1 MNIKDKAMYFAINAH
16 KGQVR
21 KSEVEKPMII
31 HPLEVGKILE
41 SFGFDDNVVAAGYL
55 HDVVEDTKY
64 TIQDIERE
72 FGSDVAGLV
81 YTASEPDKSNSW
93 EVRKKHTIDISK
105 DLLLRNKAVICADKI
120 SNLES
125 LMILFGKT
133 GKRDFSF
140 FKRGEKDQE
149 WYYKSI
155 YESLI
160 YGEDEHLEMFK
171 RLEIAIDT
179 VFDGREDLLLKDVIF
194 ASDPIYYDSLKRIDY
209 AKKELIRLK
218 AFLKSVKPFVIEFT
232 GIPRTGKT
240 TTINNLSDF
249 FKKGGFNTQ
258 IVEEFTTSKYFKDT
272 FMRQIEG
279 LNPEDRDILI
289 IEEVTK
295 QIERARQTDAEI
307 VLVDR
312 GINDRQIWNY
322 RRYMLDELSKD
333 RYTYLRDKYKDK
345 SKELIDAL
353 VITYTDYLT
362 SLKRDYLNSLA
373 LERRRFL
380 NSQNIN
386 KYNEY
391 LQSLNSLFNESVDN
405 IFMIDTTNINNRD
418 TSLLVAESII
428 PLIRKRYLDD
438 INKQFK

>member
-1 MNIKDKAMYFAINAH
+1 MNIKDKAKYFAINTH
-16 KGQVR
+16 RGQIR
-21 KSEVEKPMII
+21 KSELEKPMII
-31 HPLEVGKILE
+31 HPLEVGDILE

-55 HDVVEDTKY
+55 HDVVEDTAV

-72 FGSDVAGLV
+72 FGSDIAYLV
-81 YTASEPDKSNSW
+81 SSATEPDKSLSW
-93 EVRKKHTIDISK
+93 EVRKKHTISSSK
-105 DLLLRNKAVICADKI
+105 ELPLRNKAVICADKI

-125 LMILFGKT
+125 LMIMFGKND
-133 GKRDFSF
+133 KRDFSSF
-140 FKRGEKDQE
+140 NRGEKEEE

-160 YGEDEHLEMFK
+160 YGEDEHLEMFR

-179 VFDGREDLLLKDVIF
+179 VFDGREDLFLKNTIF
-194 ASDPIYYDSLKRIDY
+194 ASAPFYYNSLKRIDY

-218 AFLKSVKPFVIEFT
+218 AFLKNVKPFVIEFT
-232 GIPRTGKT
+232 GTPRTGKT
-240 TTINNLSDF
+240 TSINNLSDF

-258 IVEEFTTSKYFKDT
+258 VIEEFTTSKYYKDT
-272 FMRQIEG
+272 FRKQIEG
-279 LNPEDRDILI
+279 LNPVDKDILI
-289 IEEVTK
+289 MEEVTK
-295 QIERARQTDAEI
+295 QIERTSKTDAEI
-307 VLVDR
+307 ILVDR

-322 RRYMLDELSKD
+322 RRYMLGELSKD
-333 RYTYLRDKYKDK
+333 RYTFLRNKYIDK

-353 VITYTDYLT
+353 VVTYTDYLT

-373 LERRRFL
+373 LERRSFL
-380 NSQNIN
+380 NSENIN
-386 KYNEY
+386 EYNEY

-405 IFMIDTTNINNRD
+405 VFMIDTAEKSSRD
-418 TSLLVAESII
+418 TSLLVAESVI